1 MMQDMV
7 EVAGKLSIVL
17 TTVDGVVKDSR
28 ELDNL
33 IVQAGKNYLAG
44 GVIGSLTQPFIQMAL
59 GTGTTSPTTGD
70 TALQAQLVRQ
80 AFTTSSVSANVATIS
95 TTFGAGVGTGALT
108 EAGIF
113 NATVAGVM
121 LSRVVFSV
129 VNKASTDVLTITW
142 SITIG

>member
-1 MMQDMV
+1 MLQDMI

-17 TTVDGVVKDSR
+17 TTADGVVKDSR

-33 IVQAGKNYLAG
+33 IVQVGKNYLAG
-44 GVIGSLTQPFIQMAL
+44 GVIGALSQPFSYMAL
-59 GTGTTSPTTGD
+59 GTGTVAASLGD
-70 TALQAQLVRQ
+70 TTLGAELTRQ
-80 AFTTSSVSANVATIS
+80 SFTTASVSTNIATVS

-113 NATVAGVM
+113 NAAAAGVM

-129 VNKASTDVLTITW
+129 VNKASTDALTITW
-142 SITIG
+142 AITIG

>member
-17 TTVDGVVKDSR
+17 TTVDGMVKDSR

-33 IVQAGKNYLAG
+33 IVQVGKNYLAG
-44 GVIGSLTQPFIQMAL
+44 GVIGALTQPFIQMAL

-70 TALQAQLVRQ
+70 TALQAQLARQ
-80 AFTTSSVSANVATIS
+80 AFTTASVSANVATLS

-113 NATVAGVM
+113 NAATAGVM

-142 SITIG
+142 TITIG

>member
-17 TTVDGVVKDSR
+17 TTADGMVKDSR

-33 IVQAGKNYLAG
+33 IVQVGKNYLAG

-70 TALQAQLVRQ
+70 TALQAQIARQ
-80 AFTTSSVSANVATIS
+80 AFTSSSVSTNIATVS
-95 TTFGAGVGTGALT
+95 TTYGAGVGTGALT

-113 NATVAGVM
+113 NASVSGVM